1 MLEATVIAIAF
12 FPIGVLYASFAEWA
26 IHKRLMHQPIL
37 GIQHFYFGHAKVHHG
52 VYKADDTYVVGDRP
66 PRELTLAWWAMPF
79 PIMLQIPLLAA
90 FALLISLPG
99 MVGFAAALVLYQ
111 FSYEYLHYC
120 MHVPNNRWFEGTRW
134 FTFLNEH
141 HLQHHARPNRNL
153 NIVIPLADFLLRTR
167 VTPTESL
174 KALLK

>member
-1 MLEATVIAIAF
+1 MLEATVITIAF
-12 FPIGVLYASFAEWA
+12 FPVGVLYASFAEWA

-90 FALLISLPG
+90 IALIISLPG

-120 MHVPNNRWFEGTRW
+120 MHVPRNRWFERTRAFVW
-134 FTFLNEH
+134 LNDHHFEH
-141 HLQHHARPNRNL
+141 HRKHGNNL
-153 NIVIPLADFLLRTR
+153 NIVLPIFDYLLRTR
-167 VTPTESL
+167 VRPQAVVFAEG
-174 KALLK
+174 

>member
-1 MLEATVIAIAF
+1 MLEATVVAIMF

-79 PIMLQIPLLAA
+79 PIMLQIPLLVA
-90 FALLISLPG
+90 FALFISLPG
-99 MVGFAAALVLYQ
+99 MVGFVAAL
-111 FSYEYLHYC
+111 
-120 MHVPNNRWFEGTRW
+120 MFEPIAIVAP
-134 FTFLNEH
+134 FALSAAIIEH
-141 HLQHHARPNRNL
+141 FGDQPACHQHQTA
-153 NIVIPLADFLLRTR
+153 
-167 VTPTESL
+167 
-174 KALLK
+174 K

>member
-12 FPIGVLYASFAEWA
+12 FPVGVLYASFAEWA
-26 IHKRLMHQPIL
+26 IHKRLMHQSIL

-52 VYKADDTYVVGDRP
+52 VYKADDSYVVGDRP

-90 FALLISLPG
+90 FALLISLPC

-120 MHVPNNRWFEGTRW
+120 MHVPRNRWFERTRAFIW
-134 FTFLNEH
+134 LNDHPVEH
-141 HLQHHARPNRNL
+141 HRKHSNNL
-153 NIVIPLADFLLRTR
+153 NIVLPLFDYLLRTR
-167 VTPTESL
+167 VCPQAAVFAE
-174 KALLK
+174 A